1 MSIRSFEVRMRV
13 NQGCISIGYRTGRQ
27 SIIFADEGVLRAIKQ
42 RNARWQMWQLWQ
54 LWQQWQRSL

>member
-54 LWQQWQRSL
+54 LWQ